1 MATTVLK
8 VRGMSCD
15 HCVRTVTEALEGVAG
30 VERASVD
37 LKQGRAVVEYR
48 EGMTTPAA
56 LAGVVTD
63 EGYTAEEIA

>member
-1 MATTVLK
+1 MATAVLK
-8 VRGMSCD
+8 VHGMSCD
-15 HCVRTVTEALEGVAG
+15 HCVRAVTQALKGVAG

-48 EGMTTPAA
+48 EGTTTPAA

-63 EGYTAEEIA
+63 EGYIAEEIA

>member
-15 HCVRTVTEALEGVAG
+15 HCVRTVTDALEGVAG

-37 LKQGRAVVEYR
+37 LKQGRAVVEYH